1 MFLVIFKHCDV
12 GDSFKAGFI
21 TVEVT
26 KKTNFSMP
34 SNLYWNSTCNYLK
47 HLLNLL
53 FQNGKE
59 KCVTLSIS
67 SKEKDSFDAFLA
79 FFFVHKICSFELVCA
94 GLDDMLWEPFPC
106 HALSSFL
113 GSKDI
118 CLHYRDIWWSRKI
131 MNDALFISVKHEPF
145 RLTLNALSLN
155 ATLM

>member
-1 MFLVIFKHCDV
+1 MKIIPNVMFLVIFKHCDV

-79 FFFVHKICSFELVCA
+79 FFFCSQNL
-94 GLDDMLWEPFPC
+94 L
-106 HALSSFL
+106 
-113 GSKDI
+113 I
-118 CLHYRDIWWSRKI
+118 
-131 MNDALFISVKHEPF
+131 
-145 RLTLNALSLN
+145 
-155 ATLM
+155 

>member
-1 MFLVIFKHCDV
+1 MERKSVSFHPLVVKKKILLMLSLHFLF
-12 GDSFKAGFI
+12 
-21 TVEVT
+21 T
-26 KKTNFSMP
+26 KSA
-34 SNLYWNSTCNYLK
+34 
-47 HLLNLL
+47 HL
-53 FQNGKE
+53 
-59 KCVTLSIS
+59 S
-67 SKEKDSFDAFLA
+67 S
-79 FFFVHKICSFELVCA
+79 CA

-155 ATLM
+155 ATLIDHFCTTRILGGIIGIFQMLWSFRKHLSKKKGRSLSKMRYSRKKAY